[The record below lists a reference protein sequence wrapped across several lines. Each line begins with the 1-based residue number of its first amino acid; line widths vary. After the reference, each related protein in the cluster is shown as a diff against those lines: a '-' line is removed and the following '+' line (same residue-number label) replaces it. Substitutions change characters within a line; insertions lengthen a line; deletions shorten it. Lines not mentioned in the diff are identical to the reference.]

1 MDATAGQ
8 AVDCESVARVYLS
21 CPARMT
27 KRFARMFATRQKVEK
42 RASAS
47 VDPREL
53 AWEVVTA
60 PLVGAQG
67 RMIWALT
74 EEYRDALSG
83 LSVASFGADTATYYL
98 AKATLAELRQHPSAE
113 HAYTDSARAFLEG
126 KVRERPEDE
135 LLHGQVAVAYANL
148 GRKEEAVREAWQA
161 VTLLPVRRDAVAAPA
176 ALRNLAEV
184 YVRVGEFEAPIDQL
198 GGARSG
204 FVLGPLAG
212 QSPL

>member
-1 MDATAGQ
+1 VLHVPSLRESLDQLGGSRLANDHLWVGFALDATAGR

-74 EEYRDALSG
+74 EEYRDTLSG
-83 LSVASFGADTATYYL
+83 LSVASFGAETATYYL
-98 AKATLAELRQHPSAE
+98 AKATLAELRQHPKRR
-113 HAYTDSARAFLEG
+113 AR
-126 KVRERPEDE
+126 
-135 LLHGQVAVAYANL
+135 
-148 GRKEEAVREAWQA
+148 
-161 VTLLPVRRDAVAAPA
+161 
-176 ALRNLAEV
+176 V
-184 YVRVGEFEAPIDQL
+184 YRF
-198 GGARSG
+198 GAGIS
-204 FVLGPLAG
+204 
-212 QSPL
+212 

>member
-1 MDATAGQ
+1 M
-8 AVDCESVARVYLS
+8 
-21 CPARMT
+21 
-27 KRFARMFATRQKVEK
+27 
-42 RASAS
+42 
-47 VDPREL
+47 
-53 AWEVVTA
+53 
-60 PLVGAQG
+60 
-67 RMIWALT
+67 
-74 EEYRDALSG
+74 
-83 LSVASFGADTATYYL
+83 
-98 AKATLAELRQHPSAE
+98 
-113 HAYTDSARAFLEG
+113 
-126 KVRERPEDE
+126 RERPEDE

-212 QSPL
+212 ESPL